1 MLHTRLTL
9 ALRDGAMS
17 LPQDGRLLVIGPGAQ
32 HDLSALPKDRVT
44 VYSHFFP
51 DHAHWT
57 SRGFDTVSLMPNH
70 GFAAAL
76 VCAPRSKP
84 QAQAWIA
91 AASKA
96 TGDGLVLLD
105 GQKTD
110 GMDSLLKAIRKKANL
125 LGTLSKAHG
134 KLVWFDAADVTDWTA
149 ADTRLEGGFITRP
162 GVFSADGI
170 DKGSA
175 ALAEAMPETISGRV
189 ADLGAGWGYLSRHI
203 LQRSG
208 VTSLDLIEAD
218 LVALDCARLNLD
230 DARANFV
237 WGDATQFQPPQP
249 YDVVISNPPFHTGR
263 AGDPNLGRAFI
274 RSAATMLTPSGRFV
288 MVANRHLPYEDTL
301 AEQFN
306 TVEDLG
312 GTPGFK
318 LLSGVKPRRTR
329 R

>member
-1 MLHTRLTL
+1 MFHTRLSL
-9 ALRDGAMS
+9 ALRDGAVS
-17 LPQDGRLLVIGPGAQ
+17 LPQDGRLLVIGPSAQ
-32 HDLSALPKDRVT
+32 HDLSALPTDRVT
-44 VYSHFFP
+44 IYSRIFHE
-51 DHAHWT
+51 HAHWT
-57 SRGFDTVSLMPNH
+57 SRGYDTVSTLPDR

-84 QAQAWIA
+84 LAQAWVA
-91 AASKA
+91 AATKA
-96 TGDGLVLLD
+96 TDGGQVLLD

-110 GMDSLLKAIRKKANL
+110 GIDSLLKTIRKKADL

-134 KLVWFDAADVTDWTA
+134 KLVWFDKADVADWATTDTQL
-149 ADTRLEGGFITRP
+149 DGGFTTRP

-175 ALAEAMPETISGRV
+175 VLAAAMPDDIDGRV
-189 ADLGAGWGYLSRHI
+189 ADLGAGWGFLSQHI

-218 LVALDCARLNLD
+218 LVALDCAKLNID

-237 WGDATQFQPPQP
+237 WGDATQFRPPQL

-263 AGDPNLGRAFI
+263 AGNPELGRAFI
-274 RSAATMLTPSGRFV
+274 RAAAAMLAPSGRFV

-306 TVEDLG
+306 VVEDLD